1 MVSPY
6 VKKIS
11 KETGMGTDE
20 VKELWAKSKAAI
32 SEKVGKEEEEFSK
45 ADFESTEE
53 HLYSMLG
60 LNEYTT
66 DPSKFLRSGKSAKE
80 FIETMVSGNFQ
91 GSINPDDGGI
101 VPPEEEEEKSDEEE
115 SDNEYGPTF
124 TTSNRPI
131 SRGKS
136 ESSVTLSQDEA
147 SSVDSLNDEQFGSEI
162 DKMIES
168 VEKED

>member
-11 KETGMGTDE
+11 KETGRDIDE
-20 VKELWAKSKAAI
+20 INELWAKSKAAI
-32 SEKVGKEEEEFSK
+32 SEKVGKDEEDFSK

-53 HLYSMLG
+53 YLYSMLG

-66 DPSKFLRSGKSAKE
+66 DPSKFLRSDKSAKE
-80 FIETMVSGNFQ
+80 FIETTVSGNFK

-101 VPPEEEEEKSDEEE
+101 VPPEDEEEE
-115 SDNEYGPTF
+115 SDEDEEEYGPTF

-131 SRGKS
+131 SKGKS
-136 ESSVTLSQDEA
+136 ESSVTLSQEEA

-162 DKMIES
+162 DRMIES